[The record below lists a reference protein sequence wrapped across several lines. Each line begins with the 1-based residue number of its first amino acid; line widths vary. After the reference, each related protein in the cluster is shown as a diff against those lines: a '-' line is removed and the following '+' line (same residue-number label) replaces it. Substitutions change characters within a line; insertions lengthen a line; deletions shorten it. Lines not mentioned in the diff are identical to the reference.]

1 MHRYCFV
8 LILFFLIVS
17 CDKKVPKQEVSELQ
31 LENDIND
38 ETATLIGDPAR
49 GKAIYYLNCISCH
62 NLDPKKQGSI
72 GPQIYGSSKELLSK
86 KILFGKY
93 PKNYK
98 PKRSGGAMPI
108 MQNLDK
114 EISNLHAFLNTP
126 SREKT

>member
-31 LENDIND
+31 LDNDIND
-38 ETATLIGDPAR
+38 ETTTLIGDPAR
-49 GKAIYYLNCISCH
+49 GKAIYNLNCISCH

-108 MQNLDK
+108 MPNLDK
-114 EISNLHAFLNTP
+114 EITNLHAFLNAP
-126 SREKT
+126 S

>member
-31 LENDIND
+31 LDNDIND
-38 ETATLIGDPAR
+38 ETTTLIGDPAR
-49 GKAIYYLNCISCH
+49 GKAIYNLNCISCH

-108 MQNLDK
+108 MPNLDK
-114 EISNLHAFLNTP
+114 EMTNLHAFLNAP
-126 SREKT
+126 S

>member
-31 LENDIND
+31 LDNDIND
-38 ETATLIGDPAR
+38 ETTTLIGDPAR
-49 GKAIYYLNCISCH
+49 GKAIYNLNCISCH

-98 PKRSGGAMPI
+98 PKMSGGAMPI
-108 MQNLDK
+108 MPNLDK
-114 EISNLHAFLNTP
+114 EITNLHAFLNAP
-126 SREKT
+126 S

>member
-38 ETATLIGDPAR
+38 QSITLIGDPAK

-98 PKRSGGAMPI
+98 PKRSGGAIPI
-108 MQNLDK
+108 MPNLDK
-114 EISNLHAFLNTP
+114 EITNLDAFLNAP
-126 SREKT
+126 S

>member
-31 LENDIND
+31 LDNDIND
-38 ETATLIGDPAR
+38 ETTTLIGDPAR
-49 GKAIYYLNCISCH
+49 GKAIYNLNCISCH
-62 NLDPKKQGSI
+62 NLDPKKQGST

-93 PKNYK
+93 PKNYR

-108 MQNLDK
+108 MPNLDK
-114 EISNLHAFLNTP
+114 EITNLHAFLNAP
-126 SREKT
+126 S

>member
-17 CDKKVPKQEVSELQ
+17 CEKKVPKQEVSELQ
-31 LENDIND
+31 LDNDIND
-38 ETATLIGDPAR
+38 ETTTLIGDPAR
-49 GKAIYYLNCISCH
+49 GKAIYNLNCISCH

-108 MQNLDK
+108 MPNLDK
-114 EISNLHAFLNTP
+114 EMTNLHAFLNGP
-126 SREKT
+126 S

>member
-38 ETATLIGDPAR
+38 ETTTLIGDPAR
-49 GKAIYYLNCISCH
+49 GKAIYNLNCISCH

-86 KILFGKY
+86 KNNYRKY
-93 PKNYK
+93 PKNYR
-98 PKRSGGAMPI
+98 PKRSKKVMPL
-108 MQNLDK
+108 MPHLDK
-114 EISNLHAFLNTP
+114 EIKNLHAFLNAP
-126 SREKT
+126 A

>member
-38 ETATLIGDPAR
+38 ETTTLIGDPAR
-49 GKAIYYLNCISCH
+49 GKAIYNLNCISCH
-62 NLDPKKQGSI
+62 NLDPIKQGNI

-108 MQNLDK
+108 MPNLDK
-114 EISNLHAFLNTP
+114 EITNLQAFLNAH
-126 SREKT
+126 S

>member
-31 LENDIND
+31 LENNIND
-38 ETATLIGDPAR
+38 QSITLIGDPAK

-72 GPQIYGSSKELLSK
+72 GPQIYGSSKELLLK

-98 PKRSGGAMPI
+98 PKRSGGSMPL
-108 MQNLDK
+108 QPHLDK
-114 EISNLHAFLNTP
+114 EIANLHAFLNAP
-126 SREKT
+126 